1 MQERKKTREW
11 HVASVAN
18 FPNEKQKNEMKM
30 VVWDVGFN
38 IHESYYEKNYKIK
51 KSYTKVIYF

>member
-1 MQERKKTREW
+1 
-11 HVASVAN
+11 
-18 FPNEKQKNEMKM
+18 MKM